1 MFLLLVKSLKLVSL
15 DVECVWDEVIGEF
28 IGIVF
33 MDYFVIVI
41 SRLNNYY
48 SFKMIVKK
56 IGIMFI

>member
-15 DVECVWDEVIGEF
+15 GVECVWDEVIGEF

-48 SFKMIVKK
+48 SFKMIVKS
-56 IGIMFI
+56 